1 MLKPHLEILDKERLE
16 VFYKLP
22 QVTDEATLTGGTALA
37 LQIGHRRS
45 EDFDLTFRK
54 TIKPEFLRIIINTFS
69 DYKIRP
75 LVDSPNELTVI
86 LGKYIKLTY
95 FHFPFPNLHPNAQIG
110 SLKLDSLYD
119 IASNKA
125 HTIGRRGEWKDYVD
139 IYFLLSKENLDIQK
153 IINETE
159 K

>member
-1 MLKPHLEILDKERLE
+1 M
-16 VFYKLP
+16 
-22 QVTDEATLTGGTALA
+22 
-37 LQIGHRRS
+37 
-45 EDFDLTFRK
+45 
-54 TIKPEFLRIIINTFS
+54 
-69 DYKIRP
+69 
-75 LVDSPNELTVI
+75 
-86 LGKYIKLTY
+86 
-95 FHFPFPNLHPNAQIG
+95 HPNVQIG

-159 K
+159 KRFGAEFDEKLFWEQLVYWGDLQDFDINFIDKTVSKEKIQNYFKKLTKSKFRK